1 MRPFAPILAA
11 LLAIPTSTLA
21 AMDTGRPAP
30 AFSSRDADGKAVS
43 LASLRGKTVVLEWTN
58 EGCPF
63 VGHMYA
69 SGVMQR
75 LQRQAAADGVVWL
88 TVISS
93 APGKQGYKTA
103 PEARAWKTRVGAA
116 PADILLDP
124 AGTLGRAY
132 EAKTTPDMFV
142 ISPGGQLVYAGAI
155 DDTVSTRP
163 EDAKT
168 ARNYVAMA
176 LQALKTN
183 RPISPDMTKSYG
195 CSVKYQ

>member
-1 MRPFAPILAA
+1 MRAFAPVLAA
-11 LLAIPTSTLA
+11 LLAIPPTALA
-21 AMDTGRPAP
+21 RLDTGRPAP
-30 AFSSRDADGKAVS
+30 AFSSLDADGKPVT

-63 VGHMYA
+63 VGHMYD

-75 LQRQAAADGVVWL
+75 LQRQAAAEGVVWL

-93 APGKQGYKTA
+93 APGKQGYKTGPQA
-103 PEARAWKTRVGAA
+103 KLWKTRLGAA

-124 AGTLGRAY
+124 GGSLGHAY
-132 EAKTTPDMFV
+132 DARTTPDMFV
-142 ISPGGQLVYAGAI
+142 INRGGELVYAGAI

-163 EDAKT
+163 EDARSAK
-168 ARNYVAMA
+168 NYVVMA
-176 LQALKTN
+176 LQALRTG
-183 RPISPDMTKSYG
+183 RPISPEQTKSYG

>member
-1 MRPFAPILAA
+1 MRAFVPILAA
-11 LLAIPTSTLA
+11 LLAVPLNALA
-21 AMDTGRPAP
+21 GLDTGRPAP
-30 AFSSRDADGKAVS
+30 AFSAVDAVGRPVT
-43 LASLRGKTVVLEWTN
+43 LTSLRGKTVVMEWTN

-93 APGKQGYKTA
+93 APGRQGYKTG
-103 PEARAWKTRVGAA
+103 PEARAWKTRIGAA

-124 AGTLGRAY
+124 AGTLGRSYDAR
-132 EAKTTPDMFV
+132 TTPDMFV
-142 ISPGGQLVYAGAI
+142 IDRSGALVYAGAI

-163 EDAKT
+163 EDART
-168 ARNYVAMA
+168 AKNYVVMA
-176 LQALKTN
+176 LQALKTG
-183 RPISPDMTKSYG
+183 RPVSPDLTKSYG

>member
-1 MRPFAPILAA
+1 MRAFALTLAA
-11 LLAIPTSTLA
+11 LLAAPLTASA
-21 AMDTGRPAP
+21 RPDTGRPAP
-30 AFSSRDADGKAVS
+30 AFSAKDAEGKPVT

-93 APGKQGYKTA
+93 APGKQGYKTG
-103 PEARAWKTRVGAA
+103 PEAAAWKTRLGAA

-124 AGTLGRAY
+124 AGSLGHAY
-132 EAKTTPDMFV
+132 DARTTPDMFV
-142 ISPGGQLVYAGAI
+142 IDRGGQLVYAGAI

-163 EDAKT
+163 EDART
-168 ARNYVAMA
+168 AKNYVVMA
-176 LQALKTN
+176 LQALKTG
-183 RPISPDMTKSYG
+183 RAISPDLTKSYG